1 MSFFQRVLS
10 YVANELLV
18 NRLANKCVPRRVA
31 PISLPS
37 LTLTLRPRSAAFQRF
52 AIRSDA
58 MARELQQQTAAKQA
72 ELLAKS
78 KEHASRLREQ
88 VARAVEEAG
97 PPKN

>member
-1 MSFFQRVLS
+1 
-10 YVANELLV
+10 
-18 NRLANKCVPRRVA
+18 
-31 PISLPS
+31 
-37 LTLTLRPRSAAFQRF
+37 
-52 AIRSDA
+52 

-78 KEHASRLREQ
+78 REHAQKLREQ